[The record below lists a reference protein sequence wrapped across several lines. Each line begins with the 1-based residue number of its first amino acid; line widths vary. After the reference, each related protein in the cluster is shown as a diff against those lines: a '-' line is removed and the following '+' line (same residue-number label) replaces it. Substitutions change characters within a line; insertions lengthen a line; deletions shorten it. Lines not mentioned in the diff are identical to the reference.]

1 MAVDLGQAKKILS
14 QAFLENN
21 DNVNE
26 DTAAAMVVKSEMQ
39 IRALR
44 EEMGA
49 DEKLAAAVQIAK
61 DLKTGYNNAIKYEEA
76 KIQYLL
82 AKIEEIQGGTVNP
95 KASV

>member
-1 MAVDLGQAKKILS
+1 MAVDLGKAKKILS

-26 DTAAAMVVKSEMQ
+26 DDAAAMVVKSEMQ
-39 IRALR
+39 IKTLR
-44 EEMGA
+44 EEMNA
-49 DEKLAAAVQIAK
+49 DEKLAAAVQITK

-82 AKIEEIQGGTVNP
+82 AKIEEIQSGEVNP
-95 KASV
+95 SASV

>member
-1 MAVDLGQAKKILS
+1 MAVDLGKAKKILS

-26 DTAAAMVVKSEMQ
+26 DDAAALVVKAELQ
-39 IRALR
+39 IKALR
-44 EEMGA
+44 DEMGA
-49 DEKLAAAVQIAK
+49 DEKLAAAIQIAK

-82 AKIEEIQGGTVNP
+82 AKIEEIQEGSVNP
-95 KASV
+95 HASV

>member
-1 MAVDLGQAKKILS
+1 MALDLGKAKKILS

-21 DNVNE
+21 TDVNE
-26 DTAAAMVVKSEMQ
+26 DSAAAMVVKSEMQ
-39 IRALR
+39 IKALR

-49 DEKLAAAVQIAK
+49 DEKLAAAVQITK

-82 AKIEEIQGGTVNP
+82 AKIEEIQSGSVNP
-95 KASV
+95 SASV